1 MIRFFL
7 CFLFFRFSLF
17 GGGIEFRDSLNSI
30 VASFPVGTRAA
41 ILIINPL
48 TQDTLFSYNPKLPLI
63 PASNTKLF
71 TTAVALDLLK
81 PDFKVY
87 TKLLTD
93 DQYLNDGV
101 INGNLYLKGFGNPS
115 FYEKDLDNFVIALKQ
130 LRIRKITGAI
140 IGDESY
146 FDTEYTREGS
156 IEEES
161 ASVKLP
167 PISALIYNH
176 NTTTTQKRVRRRRY
190 KTFTTFVKDPSL
202 FAANQFRRK
211 ILEAG
216 ISVEGDYL
224 DGVTPPNAKEITS
237 VHIKLI
243 DLVSRIN
250 KRSDNYYA
258 ECLFKIVGAEASG
271 IQGSAITASQA
282 ILAYLKEQDI
292 YTEGLRIVDGSG
304 ISRFNQTTVGTLS
317 ELMET
322 IYLDLPFFELY
333 NSSLSIAGY
342 DGTLG
347 GRMRGTS
354 AEYNFKGKTGTL
366 NGVSALT
373 GFLKLRN
380 GDDIIVSIL
389 IEFNEKH
396 QSYFRDLQ
404 DRMVSALSEI
414 Y

>member
-1 MIRFFL
+1 MYK
-7 CFLFFRFSLF
+7 CFLISLLLAGSLF
-17 GGGIEFRDSLNSI
+17 GGGVEFRDSLNAI
-30 VASFPVGTRAA
+30 LASFPPGTRAA
-41 ILIINPL
+41 ILIVNPL
-48 TQDTLFSYNPKLPLI
+48 SKDTLYSFNPVIPLI
-63 PASNTKLF
+63 PASNNKLF

-81 PDFKVY
+81 PDFKVC

-93 DQYLNDGV
+93 DHNLNDGV
-101 INGNLYLKGFGNPS
+101 INGNLYLKGYGNPTFS
-115 FYEKDLDNFVIALKQ
+115 EKDLDNFVDALKK

-146 FDTEYTREGS
+146 FDNEYTREGS

-167 PISALIYNH
+167 PISAIIYNH
-176 NTTTTQKRVRRRRY
+176 NTTTTQKKVSRRRY
-190 KTFTTFVKDPSL
+190 KTFTTFVKDPPL
-202 FAANQFRRK
+202 FAANQLRKK
-211 ILEAG
+211 ILTSG

-224 DGVTPPNAKEITS
+224 NGVAPLNSKEITS
-237 VHIKLI
+237 VHIKLL
-243 DLVSRIN
+243 DLISRVN

-271 IQGSAITASQA
+271 TQGSAITASQA
-282 ILAYLKEQDI
+282 ILTYLKERDI
-292 YTEGLRIVDGSG
+292 YTDGLRIVDGSG
-304 ISRFNQTTVGTLS
+304 ISRFNQTTVATLS
-317 ELMET
+317 ELLET
-322 IYLDLPFFELY
+322 IYLDLKLFEMY
-333 NSSLSIAGY
+333 NSSLSVAGF

-366 NGVSALT
+366 NGVSSLS

-396 QSYFRDLQ
+396 HSYFRDMQ
-404 DRMVSALSEI
+404 DRIVSALSEI

>member
-1 MIRFFL
+1 MYKYFL
-7 CFLFFRFSLF
+7 VFLLLAGSLF
-17 GGGIEFRDSLNSI
+17 GGGAEFRDSLNAI
-30 VASFPVGTRAA
+30 VASFPPGTRAA

-48 TQDTLFSYNPKLPLI
+48 SQDTLYSFNSGIPLI

-71 TTAVALDLLK
+71 TTAVALDLLS
-81 PDFKVY
+81 PDFKIY
-87 TKLLTD
+87 TKLLTN
-93 DQYLNDGV
+93 DQNLKDGV
-101 INGNLYLKGFGNPS
+101 INGNLYLKGFGNPTFS
-115 FYEKDLDNFVIALKQ
+115 EKELDDFVDALKK
-130 LRIRKITGAI
+130 LRIKKITGAI

-146 FDTEYTREGS
+146 FDNEYTREGS

-167 PISALIYNH
+167 AISALIYNH
-176 NTTTTQKRVRRRRY
+176 NTTTTKKKVRRRRY
-190 KTFTTFVKDPSL
+190 KTYTTFVKDPSL
-202 FAANQFRRK
+202 FAANQLRK
-211 ILEAG
+211 KIIAGG

-224 DGVTPPNAKEITS
+224 DGVAPLNSKEIAS
-237 VHIKLI
+237 VYIKLI
-243 DLVSRIN
+243 DLISRVN

-271 IQGSAITASQA
+271 TQGSAITASQA
-282 ILAYLKEQDI
+282 ILAYLKERDI
-292 YTEGLRIVDGSG
+292 HTEGLRIVDGSG
-304 ISRFNQTTVGTLS
+304 ISRFNQTTVATLS
-317 ELMET
+317 ELLET
-322 IYLDLPFFELY
+322 IYLDMDLFELY
-333 NSSLSIAGY
+333 NSSLSVAGY

-366 NGVSALT
+366 NGVSSLS

-396 QSYFRDLQ
+396 HSYFRDMQ
-404 DRMVSALSEI
+404 DRIVSALSEI

>member
-1 MIRFFL
+1 MHKH
-7 CFLFFRFSLF
+7 FLFFLLLAGSLF
-17 GGGIEFRDSLNSI
+17 GGGAEFRDSLNAI
-30 VASFPVGTRAA
+30 VASFPPGTRAA
-41 ILIINPL
+41 ILITNPL
-48 TQDTLFSYNPKLPLI
+48 SQDTLFSFNPGIPLI

-71 TTAVALDLLK
+71 TTAVALDLLS
-81 PDFKVY
+81 PEFKIY

-93 DQYLNDGV
+93 DQNLKDGI
-101 INGNLYLKGFGNPS
+101 INGNVYLKGFGNPTFS
-115 FYEKDLDNFVIALKQ
+115 EKDLDDFVDALKK
-130 LRIRKITGAI
+130 LRIKKITGSI

-146 FDTEYTREGS
+146 FDNEYTREGS

-167 PISALIYNH
+167 AISALIYNK
-176 NTTTTQKRVRRRRY
+176 NTTTTQKRIRRRRY
-190 KTFTTFVKDPSL
+190 KTYTTFVKDPSL
-202 FAANQFRRK
+202 FAANQLRK
-211 ILEAG
+211 KIVTGG
-216 ISVEGDYL
+216 ISVEGNYL
-224 DGVTPPNAKEITS
+224 NGVAPLNSKEITS

-243 DLVSRIN
+243 DLISRIN

-271 IQGSAITASQA
+271 TQGSAITASQA
-282 ILAYLKEQDI
+282 ILAYLKERDI
-292 YTEGLRIVDGSG
+292 HTEGLRIVDGSG
-304 ISRFNQTTVGTLS
+304 ISRFNQTTVATLS
-317 ELMET
+317 ELLET
-322 IYLDLPFFELY
+322 IYLDVDFFELY
-333 NSSLSIAGY
+333 NSSLSVAGY

-366 NGVSALT
+366 NGVSSLS

-396 QSYFRDLQ
+396 HSYFRDMQ
-404 DRMVSALSEI
+404 DRIVSALSEI